1 MAHIEFR
8 VRGLRY
14 QTLIKAAAKPS
25 IYILAIQSQG
35 PYAREFNSGNFPN
48 KDRPQ

>member
-8 VRGLRY
+8 AWGLRY
-14 QTLIKAAAKPS
+14 QTLIQAVAKPR

-48 KDRPQ
+48 EDRPQ